1 MPSEIMKYFKYAH
14 LPAALK
20 GISHAVAVVAD
31 LMDTHLPDG
40 AEKAAGL
47 RKLLEAKDCFVR
59 SAVDMPHT
67 VKIGQLSDGYH
78 SFDELY
84 AHRMNLFA
92 VICRQNRLNAWK
104 SKLHDDG
111 TMYPNYFIVG
121 INTPSG
127 PFTYHYRMDSWDL
140 FDIKELE
147 RAPEWDGHT
156 SADIT
161 RLHSLPALYFSG
173 IDWASSD
180 HQIDASG
187 FNQKIALLSNQNNS
201 IAMNEATFKAQYL
214 CDSGDESKFIGRRA
228 AESVAK
234 NSAKLEVDQ
243 YAPLQSRSTGE
254 RDE

>member
-92 VICRQNRLNAWK
+92 VICRQNQAHAWK
-104 SKLHDDG
+104 SKLHHDG
-111 TMYPNYFIVG
+111 SMHEGYFIVG
-121 INTPSG
+121 VDTPAG
-127 PFTYHYRMDSWDL
+127 QFTYHYPIVNWGL
-140 FDIKELE
+140 FQVRELDK
-147 RAPEWDGHT
+147 APEWDNHT
-156 SADIT
+156 SDDVV
-161 RLHSLPALYFSG
+161 RLHSLDSRMMTEYERLELEANNCRLAVLEEHQKAAL
-173 IDWASSD
+173 
-180 HQIDASG
+180 
-187 FNQKIALLSNQNNS
+187 
-201 IAMNEATFKAQYL
+201 
-214 CDSGDESKFIGRRA
+214 
-228 AESVAK
+228 
-234 NSAKLEVDQ
+234 DQ
-243 YAPLQSRSTGE
+243 YTPLQSRSTGE

>member
-92 VICRQNRLNAWK
+92 VICRQNQAHAWK
-104 SKLHDDG
+104 SKLHHDG
-111 TMYPNYFIVG
+111 SMHEGYFIVG
-121 INTPSG
+121 VDTPAG
-127 PFTYHYRMDSWDL
+127 QFTYHYPIVNWGL
-140 FDIKELE
+140 FQVRELDK
-147 RAPEWDGHT
+147 APEWDNHT
-156 SADIT
+156 ADDVV
-161 RLHSLPALYFSG
+161 RLHSLPALCFFG

-180 HQIDASG
+180 HQVDTSV
-187 FNQKIALLSNQNNS
+187 FKQKIALQSNQNNS
-201 IAMNEATFKAQYL
+201 IAMNEATFKEQYQ
-214 CDSGDESKFIGRRA
+214 CA
-228 AESVAK
+228 AA
-234 NSAKLEVDQ
+234 LDQ